1 MNTVGLKDVLEYY
14 DSVYGTKSNP
24 QPKRIAI
31 FEESGIVQFGKN
43 SKHTEATKLSPLSRT
58 F

>member
-31 FEESGIVQFGKN
+31 FEESGIVQFGKKP
-43 SKHTEATKLSPLSRT
+43 KHTEATTLQ
-58 F
+58 